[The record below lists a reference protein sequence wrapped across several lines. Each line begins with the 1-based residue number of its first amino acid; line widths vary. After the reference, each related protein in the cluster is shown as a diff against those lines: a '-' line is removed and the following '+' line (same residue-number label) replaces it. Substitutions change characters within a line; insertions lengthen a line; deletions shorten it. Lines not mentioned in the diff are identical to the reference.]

1 MAHHINLNKDVLT
14 IRITGQGNAQE
25 IHQELLG
32 YFSRQADPLTV
43 LLDLTLATLFDRP
56 LKAMFYRILQHGK
69 IGRLG
74 ICSSNPAIAEDVNEL
89 LMALDRL
96 RTVTTAANQIDL
108 LVIFGLAEPSDQP
121 RKLTGMLSYIKKA

>member
-25 IHQELLG
+25 IHQELLR
-32 YFSRQADPLTV
+32 YFSNQADPLTV
-43 LLDLTLATLFDRP
+43 LLDLTLATVFDRA

-96 RTVTTAANQIDL
+96 RTVTTAANSIDL
-108 LVIFGLAEPSDQP
+108 MVIFGLAEPSDQP
-121 RKLTGMLSYIKKA
+121 RKLTGMLSYIRKA

>member
-25 IHQELLG
+25 IHQELLN
-32 YFSRQADPLTV
+32 YLAKQTNPLTV
-43 LLDLTLATLFDRP
+43 ILDLTLATVFDRP
-56 LKAMFYRILQHGK
+56 MKAMLYRILQHGK

-89 LMALDRL
+89 LMALDRI

-108 LVIFGLAEPSDQP
+108 LEIFGLAEPSNQP
-121 RKLTGMLSYIKKA
+121 RKLAGMLSYLKKA